1 MGEKFDLID
10 FVIVTLDS
18 TTIEANIDEYR
29 RLKYKQLIY
38 IENLIKKNR
47 VNQKEKKKYLEKIKK
62 ILLLND
68 NLVDLVEE
76 IHNKLNKHCR

>member
-29 RLKYKQLIY
+29 RLKYEKIIY
-38 IENLIKKNR
+38 LENLIKKYCESKR
-47 VNQKEKKKYLEKIKK
+47 VFGKN
-62 ILLLND
+62 
-68 NLVDLVEE
+68 
-76 IHNKLNKHCR
+76 